1 MTATA
6 DLLLAVRSNPLD
18 PLIAV
23 AEIPDGVTIDE
34 HSVLTDASGR
44 AYRYARGNHF
54 ERLASTAPFSQ
65 RWFFPLGQELHV
77 LPPDTTMLHL
87 TL

>member
-6 DLLLAVRSNPLD
+6 DLLLAVRPNPLD
-18 PLIAV
+18 PLLAV
-23 AEIPDGVTIDE
+23 AQIPDGVTIDE
-34 HSVLTDASGR
+34 HSVLTDAAGHT
-44 AYRYARGNHF
+44 YRYARGPRF

-65 RWFFPLGQELHV
+65 RWFFPLGQEVHV
-77 LPPDTTMLHL
+77 LPPDTTVLHL